1 MSNKS
6 TFKNKGGNMFKKD
19 IYQQVSNQIIQ
30 DLEKGLPVWESPWKK
45 GFMGFPVNAFSQNF
59 YSGINTLILWLKQ
72 SQAGF
77 ETSLW
82 LTFLQVKKLGGTIK
96 KGEKSTP
103 AIFYKKLF
111 LVDEEKEEQ
120 KTIHHFRT
128 YALFNLSQTTG
139 LEKLIKKHSS
149 KEKPV
154 FKDVK
159 KAEDI
164 IKKSQ
169 AKIAF
174 APIDRACYLPKQ
186 DKILMPKKE
195 QFKTQEGFY
204 STMFHELSH
213 WTAHKSRLDR
223 PIQNKQGSKAYAFEE
238 LIAEISAS
246 FICCHL
252 GFEYSTQHSSYIK
265 SWLDVLK
272 EDKTAIFKASSK
284 AQKATEFILG
294 TLQSRP

>member
-1 MSNKS
+1 M
-6 TFKNKGGNMFKKD
+6 KKD
-19 IYQQVSNQIIQ
+19 IYQQITNQIIQ
-30 DLEKGLPVWESPWKK
+30 DLEKGLPVWETPWQK
-45 GFMGFPVNAFSQNF
+45 GFMGFPVNAFSKNF
-59 YSGINTLILWLKQ
+59 YSGINTLILWLRQ

-77 ETSLW
+77 ETSQW
-82 LTFLQVKKLGGTIK
+82 LTFLQVKRLGGTIK
-96 KGEKSTP
+96 KGEKATS
-103 AIFYKKLF
+103 AIFYQKL
-111 LVDEEKEEQ
+111 LIEDEEKEKKEEE

-128 YALFNLSQTTG
+128 YALFNLSQTKG

-149 KEKPV
+149 KQKPV

-159 KAEDI
+159 KAEEL

-174 APIDRACYLPKQ
+174 APIDKACYIPKQ
-186 DKILMPKKE
+186 DKILMPQKA

-252 GFEYSTQHSSYIK
+252 GFEYSTQHSSYVK
-265 SWLDVLK
+265 SWLEVLK
-272 EDKTAIFKASSK
+272 EDKKAIFKASSK
-284 AQKATEFILG
+284 AQKATQFILG
-294 TLQSRP
+294 TSQTELSK